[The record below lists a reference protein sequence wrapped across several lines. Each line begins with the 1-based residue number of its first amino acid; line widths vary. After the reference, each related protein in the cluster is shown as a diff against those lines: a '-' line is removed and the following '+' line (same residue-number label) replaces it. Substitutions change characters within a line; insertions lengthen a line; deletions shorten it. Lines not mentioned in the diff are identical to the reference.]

1 MTLLTRIKTETI
13 LLESD
18 IKELIDILISP
29 SIGTDIKYELLS
41 SYSEREIQQQ
51 ELTYIVRSLI
61 NTMYPHQPCYEGAM
75 CVCGTGGD
83 KSNSFNISTTVAF
96 VVASA
101 GVKL

>member
-29 SIGTDIKYELLS
+29 SIELILNMNYLVPIRS
-41 SYSEREIQQQ
+41 EIQQQ

-83 KSNSFNISTTVAF
+83 KSNSFNISTTVA
-96 VVASA
+96 
-101 GVKL
+101 LL

>member
-41 SYSEREIQQQ
+41 LIRSE
-51 ELTYIVRSLI
+51 
-61 NTMYPHQPCYEGAM
+61 
-75 CVCGTGGD
+75 
-83 KSNSFNISTTVAF
+83 KSNN
-96 VVASA
+96 
-101 GVKL
+101 KN

>member
-75 CVCGTGGD
+75 
-83 KSNSFNISTTVAF
+83 
-96 VVASA
+96 
-101 GVKL
+101 